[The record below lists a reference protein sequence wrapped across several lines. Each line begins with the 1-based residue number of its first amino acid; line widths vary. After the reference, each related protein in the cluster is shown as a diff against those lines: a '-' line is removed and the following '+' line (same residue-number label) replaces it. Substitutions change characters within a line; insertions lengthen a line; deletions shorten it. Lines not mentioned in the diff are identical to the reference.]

1 MTEHTAAQPSGVIL
15 ATFPEHNGR
24 PGVVYRNAGDSFL
37 LVEFGDMVF
46 DLTMSFRVLGL
57 DDAIKR
63 HKPEGL
69 IEVIPALRSVL
80 INYDSR
86 VLPAKRL
93 IEFVQAQYEELPPF
107 HDLVVPSRIVELPI
121 AFDDKWTREAIARYV
136 QYQRADAPNIIN
148 GTNSEYAAMY
158 NGLRDK
164 EEFFEYIMATDWW
177 NAALGFFPG
186 LPFAYPLDP
195 RRAVVIPKYNPT
207 RHWTPAGT
215 IGIAGPCLAI
225 YPVESA
231 GGYQIFAHTVPI
243 YDPQQRNPAFR
254 ESPVLLRPGDR
265 LRFRPRVTDE
275 ELEAMIQAVYDGTYQ
290 YVIDETATF
299 DVGEYLRFLD
309 SVREE
314 AEAFR
319 RHQAEAATR
328 VPIP

>member
-15 ATFPEHNGR
+15 ATFPERNGR

-37 LVEFGDMVF
+37 LVEFGEMVF

-63 HKPEGL
+63 HQPEGL

-86 VLPAKRL
+86 VLPTKRL
-93 IEFVQAQYEELPPF
+93 IEFVQAQYDELPPF

-148 GTNSEYAAMY
+148 GTNSEYAARY

-177 NAALGFFPG
+177 NALPNAFVGPYAELSRWYGRAESKHEVKFNGSYTFPFKTIVG
-186 LPFAYPLDP
+186 LSLFWQDGVYYIPTGTTPDGYSYPLAKRGSKKFGNLWEGDIHVEQPFTVKGVKFAAYVDLFNMFNNQFRTARYTRQCSVYDPSTGSCTPDSAYFRPTAWQAP
-195 RRAVVIPKYNPT
+195 RRLQ
-207 RHWTPAGT
+207 
-215 IGIAGPCLAI
+215 IGFKI
-225 YPVESA
+225 
-231 GGYQIFAHTVPI
+231 
-243 YDPQQRNPAFR
+243 
-254 ESPVLLRPGDR
+254 
-265 LRFRPRVTDE
+265 
-275 ELEAMIQAVYDGTYQ
+275 
-290 YVIDETATF
+290 
-299 DVGEYLRFLD
+299 EY
-309 SVREE
+309 
-314 AEAFR
+314 
-319 RHQAEAATR
+319 
-328 VPIP
+328 

>member
-1 MTEHTAAQPSGVIL
+1 MTGTGTHPSGVIL
-15 ATFPEHNGR
+15 ASFPERNGR
-24 PGVVYRNAGDSFL
+24 PSVMYRNAGDSFL
-37 LVEFGDMVF
+37 LVEFGEMVF

-63 HKPEGL
+63 HRPAGL
-69 IEVIPALRSVL
+69 IETIPALRSIL

-86 VLPAKRL
+86 QIGVRDL
-93 IEFVQAQYEELPPF
+93 IDFVEDQYEHLPPF
-107 HDLVVPSRIVELPI
+107 ENLVVPSRIVELPI

-136 QYQRADAPNIIN
+136 QYQRADAPNVID
-148 GTNSEYAAMY
+148 GTNSKYAAMY
-158 NGLRDK
+158 NGLRDE
-164 EEFFEYIMATDWW
+164 EEFFNYIMATDWW

-195 RRAVVIPKYNPT
+195 RYAVVLPKYNPT

-215 IGIAGPCLAI
+215 VGIAGPCLAI

-231 GGYQIFAHTVPI
+231 GGYQIFGHTVPI

-290 YVIDETATF
+290 YRIDETATF
-299 DVGEYLRFLD
+299 DVGAYLTFLKE
-309 SVREE
+309 VEPE

-319 RHQAEAATR
+319 RRQAEAAAR
-328 VPIP
+328 VPVP